1 MTCLLAFYTGT
12 YAQNVYEA
20 STLHNAA
27 SRSQTVL
34 HIFYERWDSMLSNY
48 LHFDAYINLNWVYD
62 FYVNTY
68 NRGTGQKEA
77 VPMRLVRT
85 FSDLIFL
92 FPAYSPHDVTPSDES
107 QPVDIT
113 DVTTFRKPW
122 AYNTVLLG
130 FTLCG
135 YHYGLTRS
143 VKINRGSAGSE
154 SASDYAFSQFFDD
167 IAAATLIFVPY
178 ITLHTGIIFNQQIE
192 PNEDGTLDYNFDPS
206 SISKRYFG
214 SLSVFNAFTWRSTAA
229 NDRVESSDIS
239 ISITPL
245 LHLIGYITT
254 SLPEIIIGYKRYN
267 KYNDEPYDPVWVSSA
282 IGKSNTMTDSS
293 KQHATLNTYYTL
305 LTESFGSFH
314 LAAHIEL
321 QHVDATLID
330 KRSGQ
335 KVILPLMRLWM
346 AKAGYDFLE
355 RPGWDLILWFGVNKF
370 YDPAIS
376 YHSKHS
382 DNDTGGWFAMI
393 DGVAPYITLSI
404 KASYNE
410 ASELDKLVEAVD
422 KYILEATA
430 SFRI

>member
-1 MTCLLAFYTGT
+1 MICLLAFYTRA

-27 SRSQTVL
+27 SRSQTVQQ
-34 HIFYERWDSMLSNY
+34 IFYQRWDTMLDNY
-48 LHFDAYINLNWVYD
+48 LRFDAYINLNWVYD

-68 NRGTGQKEA
+68 NRGTGEKEA

-92 FPAYSPHDVTPSDES
+92 FPVYSPHDVTTSDGS

-113 DVTTFRKPW
+113 DVTTYRKPW

-143 VKINRGSAGSE
+143 VEINRGSAGSE
-154 SASDYAFSQFFDD
+154 TASDYAFSQFFDD
-167 IAAATLIFVPY
+167 IAAVTLVFVPY
-178 ITLHTGIIFNQQIE
+178 LTLHTGIIFNQQIE
-192 PNEDGTLDYNFDPS
+192 PNEDGTMDYNFNPS

-214 SLSVFNAFTWRSTAA
+214 SLSLFNTLTWRSTAA

-239 ISITPL
+239 INITQLLFLTGYSINYLPD
-245 LHLIGYITT
+245 TT
-254 SLPEIIIGYKRYN
+254 IGYKRYN
-267 KYNDEPYDPVWVSSA
+267 KYNDQPYDPVWVSTA
-282 IGKSNTMTDSS
+282 IGKSNTMSDSS
-293 KQHATLNTYYTL
+293 RQQATLHTYYTL
-305 LTESFGSFH
+305 LSKAFGNFR
-314 LAAHIEL
+314 LAAQIEF

-330 KRSGQ
+330 KRTEQ
-335 KVILPLMRLWM
+335 KVDVPLMRLWW

-355 RPGWDLILWFGVNKF
+355 MPGWDLILWFGVNKF